1 MYSYVVSPSTHKQI
15 LYYWTRIVV
24 VPLMMMAACQKRCSR
39 FLFFFLI
46 SILFRDKV
54 FVFIFNTYFEHHL
67 FTIIIIIIWH
77 VISSSF
83 LIVVFA
89 QQQQQQTLHASIN
102 ITTNGIEREKERKW
116 GIYLTHIIFFFQYI
130 AISLSN
136 SVFYSHTHTHRVHG
150 NQLWEKKC
158 DENLPTTTKKIKKK
172 SNGKMDADH
181 SYTHAPGQWTHRTRK
196 LFFKN
201 FHEQPVYNYNDDD
214 V

>member
-24 VPLMMMAACQKRCSR
+24 APLMMMAACQKRCSR

-102 ITTNGIEREKERKW
+102 ITTNGIERERERV
-116 GIYLTHIIFFFQYI
+116 GNL
-130 AISLSN
+130 
-136 SVFYSHTHTHRVHG
+136 SHTHYLFLPIHCYQPVKFRILFTHTHIEYMETNYG
-150 NQLWEKKC
+150 
-158 DENLPTTTKKIKKK
+158 KK
-172 SNGKMDADH
+172 SVTKIC
-181 SYTHAPGQWTHRTRK
+181 QRRRK
-196 LFFKN
+196 K
-201 FHEQPVYNYNDDD
+201 
-214 V
+214 

>member
-24 VPLMMMAACQKRCSR
+24 APLMMMAACQKRCSR

-89 QQQQQQTLHASIN
+89 QQTTTD
-102 ITTNGIEREKERKW
+102 ITCVHQYHHKWNRKREREKV
-116 GIYLTHIIFFFQYI
+116 GNL
-130 AISLSN
+130 
-136 SVFYSHTHTHRVHG
+136 SHTHYLFLPIHCYQPVKFRILFTHTHTSSTWKPIMGKKVWRKSA
-150 NQLWEKKC
+150 NDDEK
-158 DENLPTTTKKIKKK
+158 NKKK

-196 LFFKN
+196 LFFMN
-201 FHEQPVYNYNDDD
+201 LHEQPVYNYNDDD